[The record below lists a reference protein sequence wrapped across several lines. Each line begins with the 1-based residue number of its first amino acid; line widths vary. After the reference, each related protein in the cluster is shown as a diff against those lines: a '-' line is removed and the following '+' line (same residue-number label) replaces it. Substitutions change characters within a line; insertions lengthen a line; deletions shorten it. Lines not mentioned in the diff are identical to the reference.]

1 MNFKDI
7 IRMALDEYMSEL
19 RRALDGLTPEERRF
33 QPDPES
39 HHIDFAVWHMA
50 RVEDDWVQRFAQRTD
65 AVWNRDGWPDRLGLP
80 AKGSGHGYNAEQVTG
95 LPSFDIDQMM
105 AYYDAVREAT
115 LRYLDG
121 LSEAD
126 LDATPHP
133 GAASRL
139 HRRQDVQPRHH
150 RGEPARRPDCLYPGY
165 SARPRQVRHTIQ
177 PTG

>member
-133 GAASRL
+133 
-139 HRRQDVQPRHH
+139 
-150 RGEPARRPDCLYPGY
+150 ERRPGY
-165 SARPRQVRHTIQ
+165 AVGKMFSHVIVEESQHVGQIAYIRGIQ
-177 PTG
+177 RGLDK